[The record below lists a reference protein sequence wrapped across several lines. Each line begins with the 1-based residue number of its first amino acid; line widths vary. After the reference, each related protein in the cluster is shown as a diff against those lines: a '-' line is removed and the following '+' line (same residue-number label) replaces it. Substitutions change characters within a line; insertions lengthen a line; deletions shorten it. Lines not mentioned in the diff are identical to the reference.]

1 MIDDDF
7 GDDDEFIIEDSVAF
21 NSKLDGFYTYER
33 KQFAPNLQDPLYLMN
48 IDVSA
53 TVEKEY
59 TKGKVQTE
67 NGQSFTEKEYVL
79 KKPLIQIY
87 CAT

>member
-1 MIDDDF
+1 
-7 GDDDEFIIEDSVAF
+7 
-21 NSKLDGFYTYER
+21 
-33 KQFAPNLQDPLYLMN
+33 MN

-53 TVEKEY
+53 TVEKEFV
-59 TKGKVQTE
+59 KGKV
-67 NGQSFTEKEYVL
+67 EKEGSFVEMEYVV

>member
-1 MIDDDF
+1 
-7 GDDDEFIIEDSVAF
+7 
-21 NSKLDGFYTYER
+21 
-33 KQFAPNLQDPLYLMN
+33 MN

-53 TVEKEY
+53 TVEKEFI
-59 TKGKVQTE
+59 KGKVEGE
-67 NGQSFTEKEYVL
+67 NGQSFVEKEYVL